1 MKKNAVLIFILYLIS
16 QFVKITT
23 NINPWEDTLFNKST
37 FALSAVLATG
47 LAFTASAET
56 VIKIGHGA
64 AEAFHMHRALLKFED
79 LVEAGS
85 NGKIDVQV
93 FPSSQ
98 MGPDREII
106 EGVQTGVLEM
116 AIPPSSFFAGWDPAF
131 AVIELPY
138 MYASKDIAY
147 EVLDGD
153 AGAEMLAR
161 VENQGLV
168 GLGWLEL
175 GVRNVT
181 NNVRPVAT
189 PEDLE
194 GVKLRTMKVP
204 AHVATFETLGANPT
218 PMNFGEVYSALQQ
231 GVIDGQENPLAIITS
246 QRFYEVQKYLST
258 TAHVFAVYMPVIS
271 KPFFEGL
278 SAEHQQLVRESMA
291 AARSYQAELVAA
303 EDTAQLEEIRA
314 AGVEVLELTAQQRQA
329 FADKTESVRL
339 QYREEVGTE
348 AYDAWVA
355 AVAAASGS

>member
-23 NINPWEDTLFNKST
+23 NINPWEDTLSNKST

-85 NGKIDVQV
+85 NGKIDVQI

-98 MGPDREII
+98 MGPDREMI

-204 AHVATFETLGANPT
+204 AHVATFETLGANQT

>member
-1 MKKNAVLIFILYLIS
+1 MLK
-16 QFVKITT
+16 
-23 NINPWEDTLFNKST
+23 KST
-37 FALSAVLATG
+37 LALSAAMSAG
-47 LAFTASAET
+47 LAFAASAET
-56 VIKIGHGA
+56 IIKVGHGA
-64 AEAFHMHRALLKFED
+64 AEAFHMHRALLKFEE

-85 NGKIDVQV
+85 SGEIDVQI

-98 MGPDREII
+98 MGPDREMI

-138 MYASKDIAY
+138 MYASKEIAFD
-147 EVLDGD
+147 VLDSDTGE
-153 AGAEMLAR
+153 AMLDR

-181 NNVRPVAT
+181 NNVRPVST

-258 TAHVFAVYMPVIS
+258 TGHVFAVYMPVIS
-271 KPFFEGL
+271 KPFFDGL
-278 SAEHQQLVRESMA
+278 SDEHQQLIRKSMA
-291 AARSYQAELVAA
+291 TARDYQAELVAS
-303 EDTAQLEEIRA
+303 EDTAQLEQIRA
-314 AGVEVLELTAQQRQA
+314 AGVEVLELTAEQRQA

-339 QYREEVGTE
+339 KYRDEVGAD
-348 AYDAWVA
+348 AYDSWVA
-355 AVAAASGS
+355 AVVAASGS

>member
-1 MKKNAVLIFILYLIS
+1 MFKKTSLALGAAF
-16 QFVKITT
+16 
-23 NINPWEDTLFNKST
+23 TLG
-37 FALSAVLATG
+37 FALSA
-47 LAFTASAET
+47 SAGT

-64 AEAFHMHRALLKFED
+64 SETFHMHRAMLKFEE

-85 NGKIDVQV
+85 GGEIDVQI

-98 MGPDREII
+98 MGPDREMI

-131 AVIELPY
+131 AVVELPY
-138 MYASKDIAY
+138 MYASKNIAFK
-147 EVLDGD
+147 VLEGEAGD
-153 AGAEMLAR
+153 SMIAR
-161 VENQGLV
+161 LDKQGLV

-181 NNVRPVAT
+181 NNVRPIAS

-246 QRFYEVQKYLST
+246 QRFYEVQKHLST
-258 TAHVFAVYMPVIS
+258 TGHVFAVYIPVIS
-271 KPFFEGL
+271 QMAFNGL
-278 SAEHQQLVRESMA
+278 SADHQQLLRDSMA
-291 AARSYQAELVAA
+291 AAGAYQQELVSSEDA
-303 EDTAQLEEIRA
+303 EQLETIRA
-314 AGVEVLELTAQQRQA
+314 AGVEVLELTAEQRQA

-339 QYREEVGTE
+339 QYRDEVGAE

-355 AVAAASGS
+355 AVAAASAS

>member
-1 MKKNAVLIFILYLIS
+1 MFK
-16 QFVKITT
+16 
-23 NINPWEDTLFNKST
+23 KST
-37 FALSAVLATG
+37 LAFGVVMSAG
-47 LAFTASAET
+47 LAFAASAET
-56 VIKIGHGA
+56 VIKVGHGA
-64 AEAFHMHRALLKFED
+64 AEAFHMHRALLKFEE

-85 NGKIDVQV
+85 NGEIDVQI

-98 MGPDREII
+98 MGPDREMI

-138 MYASKDIAY
+138 MYSSKDIAFD
-147 EVLDGD
+147 VLDGD
-153 AGAEMLAR
+153 AGDDMLAR

-189 PEDLE
+189 PADLE

-258 TAHVFAVYMPVIS
+258 TGHVFAVYMPVIS
-271 KPFFEGL
+271 KPFFDSL

-291 AARSYQAELVAA
+291 AARDYQAELVASEDA
-303 EDTAQLEEIRA
+303 EQLEQIRA
-314 AGVEVLELTAQQRQA
+314 AGVEVLELTAEQRQA

-339 QYREEVGTE
+339 QYRDEVGAE
-348 AYDAWVA
+348 AYDDWVA
-355 AVAAASGS
+355 AVSAASGS

>member
-1 MKKNAVLIFILYLIS
+1 MFK
-16 QFVKITT
+16 
-23 NINPWEDTLFNKST
+23 KST
-37 FALSAVLATG
+37 LAMTIALSAG
-47 LAFTASAET
+47 LSFAASAET

-64 AEAFHMHRALLKFED
+64 AESFHMHRALLHFEE

-85 NGKIDVQV
+85 NGEIDVQI

-98 MGPDREII
+98 MGPDREMI

-138 MYASKDIAY
+138 MYASKDIAFD
-147 EVLDGD
+147 VLESEAGDGMI
-153 AGAEMLAR
+153 ER
-161 VENQGLV
+161 IENQGLV

-181 NNVRPVAT
+181 NNVRPIST
-189 PEDLE
+189 PADLE

-258 TAHVFAVYMPVIS
+258 TGHVFAVYMPVIS
-271 KPFFEGL
+271 KPFFDSL
-278 SAEHQQLVRESMA
+278 SVEHQDLIRTSMA
-291 AARSYQAELVAA
+291 AARTHQAELVAA
-303 EDTAQLEEIRA
+303 EDAAQLEEIRS
-314 AGVEVLELTAQQRQA
+314 AGVEGL
-329 FADKTESVRL
+329 
-339 QYREEVGTE
+339 
-348 AYDAWVA
+348 
-355 AVAAASGS
+355 

>member
-1 MKKNAVLIFILYLIS
+1 MLKKSSFLLGAILSVGL
-16 QFVKITT
+16 
-23 NINPWEDTLFNKST
+23 T
-37 FALSAVLATG
+37 FA
-47 LAFTASAET
+47 ASAET
-56 VIKIGHGA
+56 VIKVGHGA
-64 AEAFHMHRALLKFED
+64 AEAFHMHRALLKFEE

-85 NGKIDVQV
+85 KGEIDVQI

-98 MGPDREII
+98 MGPDREMI

-138 MYASKDIAY
+138 MYASKDIAFD
-147 EVLDGD
+147 VLDSE
-153 AGAEMLAR
+153 AGNGMLAR
-161 VENQGLV
+161 VEKQGLV

-181 NNVRPVAT
+181 NNKRPIAT

-246 QRFYEVQKYLST
+246 QRFYEVQKFLST
-258 TAHVFAVYMPVIS
+258 TGHVFAVYMPVIS
-271 KPFFEGL
+271 KPFFDSL
-278 SAEHQQLVRESMA
+278 STEHQNLIRESMA
-291 AARSYQAELVAA
+291 AARKHQAELVAS
-303 EDTAQLEEIRA
+303 EDTAQLEQIRA
-314 AGVEVLELTAQQRQA
+314 AGVEVLELTAEQRQA

-339 QYREEVGTE
+339 KYRDEVGAE

-355 AVAAASGS
+355 AVGAASSE

>member
-1 MKKNAVLIFILYLIS
+1 
-16 QFVKITT
+16 
-23 NINPWEDTLFNKST
+23 
-37 FALSAVLATG
+37 
-47 LAFTASAET
+47 
-56 VIKIGHGA
+56 
-64 AEAFHMHRALLKFED
+64 MHRALLKFEE
-79 LVEAGS
+79 LVETGS
-85 NGKIDVQV
+85 NGEIDVQI

-98 MGPDREII
+98 MGPDREMI

-138 MYASKDIAY
+138 MYASKDIAFD
-147 EVLDGD
+147 VLDGA
-153 AGAEMLAR
+153 AGDGMLAR

-181 NNVRPVAT
+181 NNVRPIAS
-189 PEDLE
+189 PQDLE

-204 AHVATFETLGANPT
+204 AHVATFESLGANPT

-258 TAHVFAVYMPVIS
+258 TGHVFAVYMPVVS
-271 KPFFEGL
+271 KPFFDSL
-278 SAEHQQLVRESMA
+278 SAEHQQLIRASMA
-291 AARSYQAELVAA
+291 RARAHQAELVAA
-303 EDTAQLEEIRA
+303 EDASQLDEIRS
-314 AGVEVLELTAQQRQA
+314 AGVEVLELTAEQRQA
-329 FADKTESVRL
+329 FADQTESVRL
-339 QYREEVGTE
+339 QYRDEVGAE

-355 AVAAASGS
+355 AVSAASGN

>member
-1 MKKNAVLIFILYLIS
+1 MFK
-16 QFVKITT
+16 
-23 NINPWEDTLFNKST
+23 KST
-37 FALSAVLATG
+37 LAMTIALSAG
-47 LAFTASAET
+47 LSFAASAET

-64 AEAFHMHRALLKFED
+64 AESFHMHRALLHFEE

-85 NGKIDVQV
+85 NGEIDVQI

-98 MGPDREII
+98 MGPDREMI

-138 MYASKDIAY
+138 MYASKDIAFD
-147 EVLDGD
+147 VLESEAGDGMI
-153 AGAEMLAR
+153 ER
-161 VENQGLV
+161 IENQGLV

-181 NNVRPVAT
+181 NNVRPIST
-189 PEDLE
+189 PADLE

-258 TAHVFAVYMPVIS
+258 TGHVFAVYMPVIS
-271 KPFFEGL
+271 KPFFDSL
-278 SAEHQQLVRESMA
+278 SAEHQDLIRTSMA
-291 AARSYQAELVAA
+291 AARTHQAELVAA
-303 EDTAQLEEIRA
+303 EDAAQLEEIRS
-314 AGVEVLELTAQQRQA
+314 AGVEVLELSAEQRQA
-329 FADKTESVRL
+329 FADATESVRL
-339 QYREEVGTE
+339 QYRDEVGAE
-348 AYDAWVA
+348 AFDAWVA
-355 AVAAASGS
+355 AVNAASGN

>member
-1 MKKNAVLIFILYLIS
+1 M
-16 QFVKITT
+16 
-23 NINPWEDTLFNKST
+23 FNKSII
-37 FALSAVLATG
+37 ALSAILSAG

-56 VIKIGHGA
+56 VIKVGHGA
-64 AEAFHMHRALLKFED
+64 AESFHMHRALLHFEE

-85 NGKIDVQV
+85 NGEIDVQI

-98 MGPDREII
+98 MGPDREMI

-138 MYASKDIAY
+138 MYASKDIAFD
-147 EVLDGD
+147 VLEGEAGD
-153 AGAEMLAR
+153 SMIAR

-181 NNVRPVAT
+181 NNVRPIAT
-189 PEDLE
+189 PADLD
-194 GVKLRTMKVP
+194 GVKLRTMQVP
-204 AHVATFETLGANPT
+204 AHVATFQALGANPT

-258 TAHVFAVYMPVIS
+258 TGHVFAVYMPVIS
-271 KPFFEGL
+271 QPFFDSL
-278 SAEHQQLVRESMA
+278 SAEHQQLVRDSMA
-291 AARSYQAELVAA
+291 AARVYQAELVSA
-303 EDTAQLEEIRA
+303 EDASQLEEIRA
-314 AGVEVLELTAQQRQA
+314 AGVEVLELTAEQRQA
-329 FADKTESVRL
+329 FAAATEAVRL
-339 QYREEVGTE
+339 QYRDEVGAE
-348 AYDAWVA
+348 AYDAWIA
-355 AVAAASGS
+355 AVANASGN

>member
-1 MKKNAVLIFILYLIS
+1 MFKRP
-16 QFVKITT
+16 TT
-23 NINPWEDTLFNKST
+23 
-37 FALSAVLATG
+37 ALSLAMAAG
-47 LAFTASAET
+47 LAFAASAET
-56 VIKIGHGA
+56 VIKVGHGA
-64 AEAFHMHRALLKFED
+64 AEAFHMHRALLKFEE

-85 NGKIDVQV
+85 NGEIDVQI

-98 MGPDREII
+98 MGPDREMI

-138 MYASKDIAY
+138 MYASKDVAFD
-147 EVLDGD
+147 VLDGA
-153 AGAEMLAR
+153 AGDQMLER
-161 VENQGLV
+161 VESQGLV

-258 TAHVFAVYMPVIS
+258 TGHVFAVYMPVMS
-271 KPFFEGL
+271 QFFYDSL
-278 SAEHQQLVRESMA
+278 SAEHQKLVKDSMA
-291 AARSYQAELVAA
+291 AARVYQAELVAA
-303 EDTAQLEEIRA
+303 EDAAQLEQIRA
-314 AGVEVLELTAQQRQA
+314 AGVEVLELTAEQRQA

-355 AVAAASGS
+355 AVADASGS

>member
-1 MKKNAVLIFILYLIS
+1 MF
-16 QFVKITT
+16 T
-23 NINPWEDTLFNKST
+23 KST
-37 FALSAVLATG
+37 IALSVILSAG

-64 AEAFHMHRALLKFED
+64 AESFHMHRALLHFEE

-85 NGKIDVQV
+85 NGEIDVQI

-98 MGPDREII
+98 MGPDREMI

-138 MYASKDIAY
+138 MYASKDIAFD
-147 EVLDGD
+147 VLEGEAGD
-153 AGAEMLAR
+153 SMIAR

-181 NNVRPVAT
+181 NNVRPIAT
-189 PEDLE
+189 PADLD
-194 GVKLRTMKVP
+194 GVKLRTMQVP
-204 AHVATFETLGANPT
+204 AHVATFQALGANPT

-246 QRFYEVQKYLST
+246 QRFFEVQKYLST
-258 TAHVFAVYMPVIS
+258 TGHVFAVYMPVIS
-271 KPFFEGL
+271 QPFFASL
-278 SAEHQQLVRESMA
+278 SAEHQQLVRNSMA
-291 AARSYQAELVAA
+291 AARVHQAELVSA
-303 EDTAQLEEIRA
+303 EDSSQLEEIRA
-314 AGVEVLELTAQQRQA
+314 AGVEVLELTAEQRQA
-329 FADKTESVRL
+329 FADATESVRL
-339 QYREEVGTE
+339 QYRDEVGAE
-348 AYDAWVA
+348 AYDAWIA
-355 AVAAASGS
+355 AVADASGN

>member
-1 MKKNAVLIFILYLIS
+1 MFKKF
-16 QFVKITT
+16 
-23 NINPWEDTLFNKST
+23 T
-37 FALSAVLATG
+37 FALAAILSVG
-47 LAFTASAET
+47 LAASAHAKT
-56 VIKIGHGA
+56 VIKVGHGA
-64 AEAFHMHRALLKFED
+64 AEAFHMHRALLKFEE

-85 NGKIDVQV
+85 GGEIDVQI

-98 MGPDREII
+98 MGPDREMI

-138 MYASKDIAY
+138 MYASKDIAFD
-147 EVLDGD
+147 VLNGEAGDG
-153 AGAEMLAR
+153 MLER
-161 VENQGLV
+161 IENQGLV

-181 NNVRPVAT
+181 NNVRPIAT
-189 PEDLE
+189 PDDLD

-258 TAHVFAVYMPVIS
+258 TGHVFAVYIPVIS
-271 KPFFEGL
+271 KPFFDGL
-278 SAEHQQLVRESMA
+278 SSENQKLVRESMA
-291 AARSYQAELVAA
+291 AARLYQAEVVAS
-303 EDTAQLEEIRA
+303 EDTAQLEQIRS
-314 AGVEVLELTAQQRQA
+314 AGVEVLELTAEQRQA
-329 FADKTESVRL
+329 FADKTEDVRL
-339 QYREEVGTE
+339 KYREEVGAE
-348 AYDAWVA
+348 NYDAWVA
-355 AVAAASGS
+355 AVKAASGK

>member
-1 MKKNAVLIFILYLIS
+1 MFS
-16 QFVKITT
+16 
-23 NINPWEDTLFNKST
+23 KST
-37 FALSAVLATG
+37 FTLAAILSTG
-47 LAFTASAET
+47 LAITASAET

-64 AEAFHMHRALLKFED
+64 AESFHMHRALLHFEE

-85 NGKIDVQV
+85 NGEIDVQI

-98 MGPDREII
+98 MGPDREMI

-138 MYASKDIAY
+138 MYASKEIAFD
-147 EVLDGD
+147 VLESEAGD
-153 AGAEMLAR
+153 SMIDR

-181 NNVRPVAT
+181 NNVRPIAT
-189 PEDLE
+189 PADLE
-194 GVKLRTMKVP
+194 GVKLRTMQVP
-204 AHVATFETLGANPT
+204 AHVATFEALGANPT

-246 QRFYEVQKYLST
+246 QRFYEVQSHLST
-258 TAHVFAVYMPVIS
+258 TGHVFAVYMPVIS
-271 KPFFEGL
+271 QPFFNSL
-278 SAEHQQLVRESMA
+278 SDEHKELVRTSMA
-291 AARSYQAELVAA
+291 SARAHQAELVSA
-303 EDTAQLEEIRA
+303 EEASQLEEIRA
-314 AGVEVLELTAQQRQA
+314 AGVEVLELTAEQRQA
-329 FADKTESVRL
+329 FADATEGVRL
-339 QYREEVGTE
+339 QYRDEVGAE
-348 AYDAWVA
+348 AYDAWIA

>member
-1 MKKNAVLIFILYLIS
+1 M
-16 QFVKITT
+16 
-23 NINPWEDTLFNKST
+23 FNKST
-37 FALSAVLATG
+37 FAISAVLSAG
-47 LAFTASAET
+47 LAFAASAET

-64 AEAFHMHRALLKFED
+64 AESFHMHRALLKFEE
-79 LVEAGS
+79 LVETGS
-85 NGKIDVQV
+85 NGEIDVQI

-98 MGPDREII
+98 MGPDREMI

-138 MYASKDIAY
+138 MYASKDIAFD
-147 EVLDGD
+147 VLDGA
-153 AGAEMLAR
+153 AGDGMLAR

-181 NNVRPVAT
+181 NNVRPIAS
-189 PEDLE
+189 PQDLE

-204 AHVATFETLGANPT
+204 AHVATFESLGANPT

-258 TAHVFAVYMPVIS
+258 TGHVFAVYMPVVS
-271 KPFFEGL
+271 KPFFDSL
-278 SAEHQQLVRESMA
+278 SAEHQQLIRASMA
-291 AARSYQAELVAA
+291 RARAHQAELVAA
-303 EDTAQLEEIRA
+303 EDASQLDEIRS
-314 AGVEVLELTAQQRQA
+314 AGVEVLELTAEQRQA
-329 FADKTESVRL
+329 FADQTESVRL
-339 QYREEVGTE
+339 QYRDEVGAE
-348 AYDAWVA
+348 AYDAWGA
-355 AVAAASGS
+355 AVGAASGN

>member
-1 MKKNAVLIFILYLIS
+1 MLEL
-16 QFVKITT
+16 
-23 NINPWEDTLFNKST
+23 NPWEDTLFKKST
-37 FALSAVLATG
+37 LALSVAVSAG
-47 LAFTASAET
+47 LTFAASAET
-56 VIKIGHGA
+56 IIKVAHGA
-64 AEAFHMHRALLKFED
+64 AEAFHMHRALLKFEE

-85 NGKIDVQV
+85 NGDIDVQI

-98 MGPDREII
+98 MGPDREMI

-138 MYASKDIAY
+138 MYASKDIAF
-147 EVLDGD
+147 EVLDSSAGD
-153 AGAEMLAR
+153 DMLAR

-258 TAHVFAVYMPVIS
+258 TAHVFAVYMPVVS
-271 KPFFEGL
+271 KPFFDGL
-278 SAEHQQLVRESMA
+278 SAEHQQLIRESMA
-291 AARSYQAELVAA
+291 AARVYQAEVVAA
-303 EDTAQLEEIRA
+303 EDTAQLEEIRS
-314 AGVEVLELTAQQRQA
+314 AGVEVLELTAEQRQA

-355 AVAAASGS
+355 AVAAAIGS

>member
-1 MKKNAVLIFILYLIS
+1 M
-16 QFVKITT
+16 
-23 NINPWEDTLFNKST
+23 FNKST

-56 VIKIGHGA
+56 VIKVGHGA
-64 AEAFHMHRALLKFED
+64 AEAFHMHRALVKFEE

-85 NGKIDVQV
+85 NGEIDVQI

-98 MGPDREII
+98 MGPDREMI

-153 AGAEMLAR
+153 AGAGMLAR

-181 NNVRPVAT
+181 NNVRPIAT

-291 AARSYQAELVAA
+291 SARSYQAELVAA

-314 AGVEVLELTAQQRQA
+314 AGVEVLELTAEQRQA

-339 QYREEVGTE
+339 QYRDEVGTE
-348 AYDAWVA
+348 AYDAWVG

>member
-1 MKKNAVLIFILYLIS
+1 MFK
-16 QFVKITT
+16 
-23 NINPWEDTLFNKST
+23 KST
-37 FALSAVLATG
+37 LALGVVMSAG
-47 LAFTASAET
+47 LAFAASAET
-56 VIKIGHGA
+56 VIKVGHGA
-64 AEAFHMHRALLKFED
+64 AEAFHMHRALLKFEE
-79 LVEAGS
+79 LVETGS
-85 NGKIDVQV
+85 NGEIDVQI

-98 MGPDREII
+98 MGPDREMI

-138 MYASKDIAY
+138 MYSSKDIAFD
-147 EVLDGD
+147 VLDGD
-153 AGAEMLAR
+153 AGDGMLAR

-189 PEDLE
+189 PADLE

-258 TAHVFAVYMPVIS
+258 TGHVFAVYMPVIS
-271 KPFFEGL
+271 KPFFDSL
-278 SAEHQQLVRESMA
+278 SAEHQQLVRDSMA
-291 AARSYQAELVAA
+291 AARDYQAELVASEDA
-303 EDTAQLEEIRA
+303 EQLEQIRA
-314 AGVEVLELTAQQRQA
+314 AGVEVLELTAEQRQA

-339 QYREEVGTE
+339 QYRDEVGAE
-348 AYDAWVA
+348 AYDDWVA
-355 AVAAASGS
+355 AVSAASGS

>member
-1 MKKNAVLIFILYLIS
+1 M
-16 QFVKITT
+16 
-23 NINPWEDTLFNKST
+23 FNKST
-37 FALSAVLATG
+37 FAISAVLSAG
-47 LAFTASAET
+47 LAFAASAET

-64 AEAFHMHRALLKFED
+64 AESFHMHRALLKFEE
-79 LVEAGS
+79 LVETGS
-85 NGKIDVQV
+85 NGEIDVQI

-98 MGPDREII
+98 MGPDREMI

-138 MYASKDIAY
+138 MYASKDIAFD
-147 EVLDGD
+147 VLDGA
-153 AGAEMLAR
+153 AGDTMLAR

-181 NNVRPVAT
+181 NNVRPIAS
-189 PEDLE
+189 PQDLE

-204 AHVATFETLGANPT
+204 AHVATFESLGANPT

-258 TAHVFAVYMPVIS
+258 TGHVFAVYMPVVS
-271 KPFFEGL
+271 KPFFDSL
-278 SAEHQQLVRESMA
+278 SAEHQQLIRASMA
-291 AARSYQAELVAA
+291 RARAHQAELVAA
-303 EDTAQLEEIRA
+303 EDASQLDEIRS
-314 AGVEVLELTAQQRQA
+314 AGVEVLELTAEQRQA
-329 FADKTESVRL
+329 FADQTESVRL
-339 QYREEVGTE
+339 QYRDEVGAE

-355 AVAAASGS
+355 AVSAASGN